1 MKTVAV
7 DLWAGQLRGFGAN
20 QATCVARGRSV
31 QPHVDVRAYFVHAY
45 PKFVEA
51 CRAVEEPG
59 VALVAVDETTGN
71 PAGIACLR
79 ARVDRYVTAIVGRHD
94 KCDLFLA
101 GNDRLALRQL
111 AVVLA
116 PVRDWRA
123 GTAAVAFRILDL
135 RTSEGMIDE
144 GGRPLRGLRSEGPAI
159 VRCGG
164 YVIYAMPLGDPTDW
178 PTSATDAWACM
189 PERVYFDELS
199 RIPDAT
205 RVRNVVPSHSQ
216 NTSVVFRMPGP
227 RDTAMPL
234 VTNRDVAGR
243 LQLRGPW
250 GHATLEV
257 GQQALRD
264 GVLVGRYAR
273 CDGHGLCVDESL
285 SRVHALL
292 LQVDDR
298 VLVIDVAST
307 NGTRL
312 VGREDA
318 RVIELIGD
326 CDLELGH
333 ATSIRWCWAS

>member
-7 DLWAGQLRGFGAN
+7 DLWAGQLRGFAAN
-20 QATCVARGRSV
+20 QATCIAPSRALAL
-31 QPHVDVRAYFVHAY
+31 PIDVRAYFIHAY
-45 PKFVEA
+45 PKVMDA
-51 CRAVEEPG
+51 CRAVDEPG
-59 VALVAVDETTGN
+59 VALVAVDETTGH

-79 ARVDRYVTAIVGRHD
+79 ARVDRHVSAILGRHD
-94 KCDLFLA
+94 ECDLFLT
-101 GNDRLALRQL
+101 GNERLALRQL

-123 GTAAVAFRILDL
+123 DTSNVAFRILDL
-135 RTSEGMIDE
+135 RTSEGMVDE
-144 GGRPLRGLRSEGPAI
+144 GGRPLRALRSEGPAI

-164 YVIYAMPLGDPTDW
+164 YVIYALPLGDPTDW
-178 PTSATDAWACM
+178 PTSAADAWACL
-189 PERVYFDELS
+189 PERVYFDELA

-205 RVRNVVPSHSQ
+205 RVRNVAPAQSQ

-234 VTNRDVAGR
+234 VTNHDVAGR

-250 GHATLEV
+250 GQATLEV
-257 GQQALRD
+257 GHQALRE

-312 VGREDA
+312 VGRQDA

-333 ATSIRWCWAS
+333 ATRIRWCWSS